1 MSQSSTN
8 AHSTSSA
15 SASEHPAIP
24 ASTSPASTSPGPTS
38 ANSTS
43 QDPPGP
49 ASREHHEPY
58 AHSADGAASPPPA
71 APTRPDTPT
80 NPAAPATPATPER
93 TVSPALR
100 EDEPDARA
108 ERSVRRPS
116 TGREAFRQA
125 LADQA
130 RRARERGTGA
140 PEGGGRSGSR
150 GGDGDDSAG
159 VSRDDEDI
167 EDLSTVGQ
175 PVIADV
181 LGGVVIQEID
191 T

>member
-1 MSQSSTN
+1 M
-8 AHSTSSA
+8 
-15 SASEHPAIP
+15 
-24 ASTSPASTSPGPTS
+24 
-38 ANSTS
+38 
-43 QDPPGP
+43 
-49 ASREHHEPY
+49 
-58 AHSADGAASPPPA
+58 
-71 APTRPDTPT
+71 
-80 NPAAPATPATPER
+80 
-93 TVSPALR
+93 SPALR

-108 ERSVRRPS
+108 ERAVRRPS

-130 RRARERGTGA
+130 RRARERGSGA
-140 PEGGGRSGSR
+140 PESGGRPGSR
-150 GGDGDDSAG
+150 GDDGDDSAG